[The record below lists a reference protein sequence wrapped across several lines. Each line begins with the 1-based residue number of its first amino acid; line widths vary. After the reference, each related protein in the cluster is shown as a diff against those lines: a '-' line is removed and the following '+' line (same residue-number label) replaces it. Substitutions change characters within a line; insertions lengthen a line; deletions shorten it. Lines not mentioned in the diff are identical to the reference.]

1 MNLQYNLKEPDNSHM
16 KRPKNMLRSF
26 VHVEIFNLIAKLCR
40 TRDTDTRRFSLLPC
54 DFVKYF
60 IVLFGIQ
67 FFSSLIRLVWTSSI
81 YHTCVRIAHT
91 LICCSIKRRHCNDS
105 HNSSNT
111 PIRAL
116 YIKECEREMVTTC
129 HRSHHHIQS
138 SLKIICAACAC
149 FSLFLSLSLS
159 CTTLWDEHACLNL
172 EYKTMTKKVLRTHK
186 NTTQDSNEFSIP
198 WCTKTHISRW
208 FKKKC
213 SSKTVYEMNIHR
225 WVEQV

>member
-54 DFVKYF
+54 DFVKYL

-67 FFSSLIRLVWTSSI
+67 FFFSSLIRLVWTSSI

-149 FSLFLSLSLS
+149 FSLFLSLSPSHALPS
-159 CTTLWDEHACLNL
+159 ETSTLAWILNIKPWQKRS
-172 EYKTMTKKVLRTHK
+172 YAHTRTLRRTRTNFRFRGVRK
-186 NTTQDSNEFSIP
+186 RI
-198 WCTKTHISRW
+198 
-208 FKKKC
+208 
-213 SSKTVYEMNIHR
+213 
-225 WVEQV
+225 